1 MIYYLAGQTVSD
13 IVAKFGD
20 RAKALRTLGNLN
32 NLIVGATNDEDTLK
46 IVQSKIGE
54 TTIRQY
60 SASSGV
66 GQKTEDTGLE
76 FSANRG
82 TSISEREADLVSTKL
97 LMGLPDL
104 QYFGVVN
111 RAEVVKGRIPVL
123 TLPEGV
129 N

>member
-1 MIYYLAGQTVSD
+1 MPQEKCQRDAASD
-13 IVAKFGD
+13 
-20 RAKALRTLGNLN
+20 
-32 NLIVGATNDEDTLK
+32 DEKQPGCEQCRRKSIL
-46 IVQSKIGE
+46 
-54 TTIRQY
+54 
-60 SASSGV
+60 V